1 MRREKGGGEGGE
13 SRGEVGIS
21 LFVHEPFG

>member
-1 MRREKGGGEGGE
+1 MRREKGGEGGE